1 MEISLNGDNIM
12 FKKIGLFCTA
22 LLINLFWTTA
32 VFGYEVQLTG
42 GSEIKEAAV
51 IISTLV
57 TIESLKIFMIILL
70 GFLCA
75 FQGLRLII
83 NGLCS
88 FIDKEGSRKSLL
100 LCLVGILFIGCGV
113 TIIFKDELIKQVLP
127 RSTTKPK
134 AEQYKLDE
142 MPAQVEQKTEQQVE
156 QKTEQNS

>member
-1 MEISLNGDNIM
+1 M
-12 FKKIGLFCTA
+12 FKKIFQFCAT
-22 LLINLFWTTA
+22 LLISFFWTTA
-32 VFGYEVQLTG
+32 MFGYDVQLKG

-57 TIESLKIFMIILL
+57 TIESIKIFMIILL

-75 FQGLRLII
+75 FQGVRLVI

-100 LCLVGILFIGCGV
+100 LCLIG
-113 TIIFKDELIKQVLP
+113 IIFFGGGVIVMFKEELITRALP
-127 RSTTKPK
+127 QTKPK
-134 AEQYKLDE
+134 LEQYKVDE
-142 MPAQVEQKTEQQVE
+142 LPQPEKSVEQPVE